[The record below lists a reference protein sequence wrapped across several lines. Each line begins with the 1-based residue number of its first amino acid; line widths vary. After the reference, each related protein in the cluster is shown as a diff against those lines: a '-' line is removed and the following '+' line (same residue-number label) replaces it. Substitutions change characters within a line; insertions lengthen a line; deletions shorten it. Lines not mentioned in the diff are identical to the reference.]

1 MWLIPQKVTNKLRN
15 SKENN
20 RSLLGRQPVL
30 LLVHLKKKKKKKGE
44 GGAMMGGGGEKGHA
58 ISRLYFEIWFQ
69 MPLHSIH
76 HTFLHTEGKNP

>member
-1 MWLIPQKVTNKLRN
+1 
-15 SKENN
+15 
-20 RSLLGRQPVL
+20 
-30 LLVHLKKKKKKKGE
+30 
-44 GGAMMGGGGEKGHA
+44 MGGGGEKGHA